1 MLKNITISLARDNF
15 PGLVRN
21 LSSNAINKFERN
33 ISEKITA
40 RAGKIFTLFILNK
53 NLNDIIKIM
62 NSLEDLNVFIDGIT
76 EKVKHEIKKQGGGF
90 LSALL
95 APLAAS
101 LVQPVISSVVKGTN
115 GRGVRRAGGGYMD
128 KKF

>member
-1 MLKNITISLARDNF
+1 MLKNIAISLARNNF

-21 LSSNAINKFERN
+21 LSSNATNKFERN
-33 ISEKITA
+33 ISEKRTA
-40 RAGKIFTLFILNK
+40 GAGKIFTLFILNK
-53 NLNDIIKIM
+53 NLDDIIKIM
-62 NSLEDLNVFIDGIT
+62 NSLEDSNVFIDGIT
-76 EKVKHEIKKQGGGF
+76 ETVKHEIKKQEGGF

-101 LVQPVISSVVKGTN
+101 LVQPVISSVVKGTS
-115 GRGVRRAGGGYMD
+115 GRGVRRAGRGYMD

>member
-1 MLKNITISLARDNF
+1 MLKNIAISLARNIF

-33 ISEKITA
+33 ISEKRTA

-53 NLNDIIKIM
+53 NLDDIIKIM
-62 NSLEDLNVFIDGIT
+62 NSLEDSNVFIDGIT
-76 EKVKHEIKKQGGGF
+76 ETVKHEIKKQEGGF

-101 LVQPVISSVVKGTN
+101 LVQPVISSVVKGTS
-115 GRGVRRAGGGYMD
+115 GRGVRRAGRGYMD

>member
-1 MLKNITISLARDNF
+1 MLKNIAISLARNNF

-33 ISEKITA
+33 ISEKRTA

-53 NLNDIIKIM
+53 NLDDIIKIM
-62 NSLEDLNVFIDGIT
+62 NSLEDSNVFIDGIT
-76 EKVKHEIKKQGGGF
+76 ETVKHEIKKQEGGF

-101 LVQPVISSVVKGTN
+101 LVQPVISSVVKGTS
-115 GRGVRRAGGGYMD
+115 GRGVRRAGRGYMD